1 MNPHTHFDHAGGVR
15 EDAAEGITIIT
26 HEMNRSYYEK
36 IWERPHTVKP
46 DRLSQNPRTPRWETM
61 TDRKT
66 VTDGTR
72 TLELYKLVGNGHN
85 PYILIGY
92 LPAERILLYGDM
104 YNPPS
109 GPDPRDGHKP
119 RRDGQGVCGRR
130 YCCVVATAAG
140 FSPLAIRSTSFCA
153 IGRLIPQL
161 GSLMRQAARVS
172 SHPQVQFSAFSAF
185 SASVRFSGV
194 SEVRSMPGISFACA
208 ALVSSALVSS
218 STRSTF
224 AFASPPYR

>member
-1 MNPHTHFDHAGGVR
+1 MNTHTHFDHAGGVR
-15 EDAAEGITIIT
+15 EYAAEGITIIT

-153 IGRLIPQL
+153 IGRLTPQL

-172 SHPQVQFSAFSAF
+172 DGSPAPP
-185 SASVRFSGV
+185 ASTIPFSGGWLGALPEDAESAPARMRPWFDAV
-194 SEVRSMPGISFACA
+194 SRGGDMVQPWDGRERKGA
-208 ALVSSALVSS
+208 
-218 STRSTF
+218 
-224 AFASPPYR
+224 